1 MPLNPDTG
9 WTLWAL
15 KCIFLFNYWVLNE
28 HTIICL
34 SRDGLD
40 SFTWEIFLFVFL
52 CVVWDGCEVTSW
64 WRVWQYLS
72 HDSCFVYVE
81 TTVSRIQWGH
91 TQTVQIHRA
100 TLVQVV
106 FFLKILFNLYT
117 WMLERSTD
125 YILRV
130 FRGFKYSFL
139 ISKKQPTSI
148 YLGTGSNFSKWQRGT
163 VWDWDQMGL

>member
-1 MPLNPDTG
+1 MLLNPDTG
-9 WTLWAL
+9 WTWRAL

-28 HTIICL
+28 HTIICQ

-72 HDSCFVYVE
+72 RDGCFVYVE

-91 TQTVQIHRA
+91 TQTVQIQRT
-100 TLVQVV
+100 TLLQVV
-106 FFLKILFNLYT
+106 FFLKIWFNLYT
-117 WMLERSTD
+117 WMLERSMD
-125 YILRV
+125 YILKV
-130 FRGFKYSFL
+130 FRSFKYLFL
-139 ISKKQPTSI
+139 ISKKQPPSI
-148 YLGTGSNFSKWQRGT
+148 YLGTVSNFSKWQRGT
-163 VWDWDQMGL
+163 VWGWGQTGL